1 MFSKE
6 VVSLSEKD
14 LVEWLIVVNPGLH
27 SAHKVLVG
35 NSSKKGCKF
44 VWCQIQKEETGVK
57 EAVHSNDIVTQKILS
72 DFLFQI

>member
-1 MFSKE
+1 MFGKE

-35 NSSKKGCKF
+35 NSQQKGCKL
-44 VWCQIQKEETGVK
+44 VCYQIRKEETGVK
-57 EAVHSNDIVTQKILS
+57 EAAHSNDIVTQKILS